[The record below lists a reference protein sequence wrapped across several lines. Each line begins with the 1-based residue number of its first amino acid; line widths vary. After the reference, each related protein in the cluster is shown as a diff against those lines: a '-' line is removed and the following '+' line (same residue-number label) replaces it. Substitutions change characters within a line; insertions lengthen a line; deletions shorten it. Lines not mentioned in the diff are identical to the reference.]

1 MKKALSL
8 VLAIAMMATLAT
20 TAFAAAPASSASL
33 PTIDDKPVSV
43 EVAVNYTNDETKV
56 YSVEVVWGDPI
67 FKYTFEA
74 GKGWNPQSHAY
85 DVVKAEGATGAWN
98 KTDASVTITNHS
110 NCNITATAKLVD
122 GTAIDGVTVDLDKT
136 SATIN
141 TIAGTEET
149 TPKFDAFKVSVS
161 GTPTT
166 MATVAATTVKTVQIT
181 LADAAV
187 A

>member
-20 TAFAAAPASSASL
+20 TAFAAAPAGSASL

-43 EVAVNYTNDETKV
+43 EVAVNYTNDETTV
-56 YSVEVVWGDPI
+56 YSVEVVWEDPI

-85 DVVKAEGATGAWN
+85 DVVKEGATGAWN

-122 GTAIDGVTVDLDKT
+122 GTAIAGVTVALDKN

-141 TIAGTEET
+141 TIAGTEGT
-149 TPKFDAFKVSVS
+149 TPKSDAFKVSVS

-166 MATVAATTVKTVQIT
+166 MEDVAAATVKTVQIT